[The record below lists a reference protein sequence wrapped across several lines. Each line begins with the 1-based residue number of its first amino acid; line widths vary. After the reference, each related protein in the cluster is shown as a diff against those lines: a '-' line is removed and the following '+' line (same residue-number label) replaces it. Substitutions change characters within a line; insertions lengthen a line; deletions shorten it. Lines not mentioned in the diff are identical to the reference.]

1 MIDPPA
7 GRSMKIDLRLPWA
20 VLPASFLQGPN
31 QVQPCFAVDRAKF
44 FRPLTHGDRAS
55 RASARDSTRQRT
67 MRPGKKA
74 LAAFVAS
81 HDVDELLDGH
91 DFASR
96 VVRGLHDDMGYFRST
111 DPEPGARGG
120 DARDRVERL
129 QRIHQ
134 GAFKSGAQAWGL
146 GVRWSVGPC
155 RSKTVAQTAP
165 FLFLNRIFDLN
176 IHQISVII

>member
-1 MIDPPA
+1 
-7 GRSMKIDLRLPWA
+7 
-20 VLPASFLQGPN
+20 
-31 QVQPCFAVDRAKF
+31 
-44 FRPLTHGDRAS
+44 
-55 RASARDSTRQRT
+55 

-146 GVRWSVGPC
+146 GVRWSVGPLV
-155 RSKTVAQTAP
+155 RWSVP
-165 FLFLNRIFDLN
+165 FKDGCSNRAILVFESN
-176 IHQISVII
+176 F